1 MTKKN
6 APAPTTTPNSQHS
19 RAGEGESRKVE
30 DTFITPEKEAVDLVK
45 ITVNIPKELQRK
57 LKLAGV
63 EKDMT
68 MREIVTVAVEEYLQ
82 KAE

>member
-6 APAPTTTPNSQHS
+6 TPALAAAFNSQRS

-30 DTFITPEKEAVDLVK
+30 DTFIAPEKEAVDLVK

-68 MREIVTVAVEEYLQ
+68 MREIVTAAVEEYLQ